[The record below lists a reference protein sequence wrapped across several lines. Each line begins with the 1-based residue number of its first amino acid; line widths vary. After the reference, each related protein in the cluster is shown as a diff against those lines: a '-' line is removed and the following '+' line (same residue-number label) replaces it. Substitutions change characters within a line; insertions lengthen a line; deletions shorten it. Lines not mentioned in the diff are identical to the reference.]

1 MSIQIVMMLPRES
14 ASVSMARHTLSE
26 ALALAHVTPDCIYE
40 AQVALAEACTNVLH
54 HMSPGQNLELLIN
67 IGDLELTIHILDSG
81 PEYPGGHH
89 LGNWPDF
96 TAEHEHGSPAL
107 MTAFTEDAVFES
119 QEGSGSVRLKKR
131 LSRLPDDLQAPANL
145 LG

>member
-1 MSIQIVMMLPRES
+1 VPRGCN
-14 ASVSMARHTLSE
+14 RR
-26 ALALAHVTPDCIYE
+26 LALAGHADDSSL
-40 AQVALAEACTNVLH
+40 LA
-54 HMSPGQNLELLIN
+54 
-67 IGDLELTIHILDSG
+67 
-81 PEYPGGHH
+81 H

-131 LSRLPDDLQAPANL
+131 LSRLPDDPQAPANL